1 LDSVLES
8 PGLECRWMAFPFR
21 AKGNV
26 LTEREITSANS
37 DQSLKRYFGFKP
49 LYISN
54 T

>member
-1 LDSVLES
+1 LDSVLGS

-26 LTEREITSANS
+26 LTVREIASANS
-37 DQSLKRYFGFKP
+37 DQSLKRNFGFKS
-49 LYISN
+49 LCITN